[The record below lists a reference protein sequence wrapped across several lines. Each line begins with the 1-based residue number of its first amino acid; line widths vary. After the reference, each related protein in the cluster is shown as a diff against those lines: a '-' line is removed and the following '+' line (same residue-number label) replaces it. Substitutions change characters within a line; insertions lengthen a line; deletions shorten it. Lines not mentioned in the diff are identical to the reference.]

1 MFSPFASRDF
11 RVLWLAIFLRSAALW
26 LDQVARPVLIVEL
39 TGSAL
44 LLGAVLAARMAPNL
58 LLGLLAGAIVDRY
71 PRRVVLVMSQAGNVA
86 ATGVLFLLLL
96 FDLAE
101 AWHVIALAAAA
112 GVNIAFFQPARQAIL
127 PSMVPESALR
137 PAVALSQ
144 TANTSM
150 RIGGALLAGLLLE
163 FADFIWIYG
172 AMTGIYTGAVVCTAL
187 IRTNGAAGVSPGR
200 TGGSLARTTLSGLR
214 WALEARWPL
223 AVLAISVV
231 MFVFLVPYQGVF
243 IPLMV
248 IDVLGEQ
255 RSWVGYLIAIGGAG
269 AAGGSLA
276 LAGLRTIPAPGR
288 LMAGLLIASGI
299 GLAVMS
305 GAPHLAI
312 VAICVFVAA
321 ACSTNVMSLANLTL
335 LAQASEGMAGRALS
349 LMNIARG
356 MILLGAILTGGLAD
370 LLGARAGLLAMGI
383 CLVASAV
390 FILASPIARNVSE
403 VESTP
408 SDSDASQ

>member
-58 LLGLLAGAIVDRY
+58 LLGLFAGAIVDRY
-71 PRRVVLVMSQAGNVA
+71 PRRVVLVLSQAGNVA
-86 ATGVLFLLLL
+86 ATGALFLLLL

-112 GVNIAFFQPARQAIL
+112 GINIAFFQPARQAIL
-127 PSMVPESALR
+127 PSMVPPSALR

-163 FADFIWIYG
+163 FADFTWIYG
-172 AMTGIYTGAVVCTAL
+172 AMTGIYAGAVVCTAL
-187 IRTNGAAGVSPGR
+187 IRTRGTAGLSASR
-200 TGGSLARTTLSGLR
+200 AGGSLARQTLSGLR
-214 WALEARWPL
+214 WAFETRWPL

-231 MFVFLVPYQGVF
+231 MFIFLVPYQGVF

-276 LAGLRTIPAPGR
+276 LAGLRTIPTPGG
-288 LMAGLLIASGI
+288 LMVGLLIASGI

-305 GAPHLAI
+305 GAPHLAV
-312 VAICVFVAA
+312 VAACVFVAA
-321 ACSTNVMSLANLTL
+321 GCSTNVMSLANLTL
-335 LAQASEGMAGRALS
+335 LAQATEGMSGRALS

-356 MILLGAILTGGLAD
+356 MILVGALVTGGLAD
-370 LLGARAGLLAMGI
+370 LLGARTGLLVMGVCLAACAAAM
-383 CLVASAV
+383 LATPVA
-390 FILASPIARNVSE
+390 RRVSE
-403 VESTP
+403 VEE
-408 SDSDASQ
+408 A

>member
-1 MFSPFASRDF
+1 MFAPFASRDF
-11 RVLWLAIFLRSAALW
+11 RVLWLAIFLRSGALW

-58 LLGLLAGAIVDRY
+58 LLGLFAGAVVDRY
-71 PRRVVLVMSQAGNVA
+71 PRRVVLVLSQAGNVA
-86 ATGVLFLLLL
+86 ATGALFLLLL

-127 PSMVPESALR
+127 PSMVPQSALR

-172 AMTGIYTGAVVCTAL
+172 AMTGIYVGAVICTAL
-187 IRTNGAAGVSPGR
+187 IRTKGTAGLSASR
-200 TGGSLARTTLSGLR
+200 TGGSLARQTWSGLR
-214 WALEARWPL
+214 WAYETRWPL

-231 MFVFLVPYQGVF
+231 MFIFLVPYQGVF
-243 IPLMV
+243 VPLMV

-255 RSWVGYLIAIGGAG
+255 KSWVGYLIAIGGAG

-276 LAGLRTIPAPGR
+276 LAGLRAIPAPGR

-299 GLAVMS
+299 ALAVMS
-305 GAPHLAI
+305 GAPHLSV
-312 VAICVFVAA
+312 VAVCVFVAA

-356 MILLGAILTGGLAD
+356 MILVGALLTGGLAD
-370 LLGARAGLLAMGI
+370 LLGARTGLLTMGI
-383 CLVASAV
+383 CLAVSAALL
-390 FILASPIARNVSE
+390 LASPIARRVSE
-403 VESTP
+403 TEAHNP
-408 SDSDASQ
+408 PRPADQ

>member
-1 MFSPFASRDF
+1 MFAPFASRDF
-11 RVLWLAIFLRSAALW
+11 RVLWLAIFLRSGALW

-58 LLGLLAGAIVDRY
+58 LLGLFAGAIVDRY
-71 PRRVVLVMSQAGNVA
+71 PRRLVLVLSQAGNVA
-86 ATGVLFLLLL
+86 ATGALFLLLL

-127 PSMVPESALR
+127 PSMVPQSALR

-172 AMTGIYTGAVVCTAL
+172 AMTGIYVGAVVCTAL
-187 IRTNGAAGVSPGR
+187 IRTKGTAGLSASR
-200 TGGSLARTTLSGLR
+200 TGGSLARQTWSGLR
-214 WALEARWPL
+214 WAYETRWPL

-231 MFVFLVPYQGVF
+231 MFIFLVPYQGVF
-243 IPLMV
+243 VPLMV

-255 RSWVGYLIAIGGAG
+255 KSWVGYLIAIGGAG

-288 LMAGLLIASGI
+288 LMVGLLIASGL

-305 GAPHLAI
+305 GAPHLSV
-312 VAICVFVAA
+312 VAVCVFVAA

-335 LAQASEGMAGRALS
+335 LAQATEGMAGRALS

-356 MILLGAILTGGLAD
+356 MILVGALLTGGLAD
-370 LLGARAGLLAMGI
+370 LLGARTGLLTMGI
-383 CLVASAV
+383 CLAVSAALL
-390 FILASPIARNVSE
+390 LASPIARRVSE
-403 VESTP
+403 AEAHDSPRP
-408 SDSDASQ
+408 SDQ

>member
-58 LLGLLAGAIVDRY
+58 LLGLFAGTIVDRY

-86 ATGVLFLLLL
+86 ATGALFLLLL

-127 PSMVPESALR
+127 PSMVPPTALR

-150 RIGGALLAGLLLE
+150 RMGGALLAGLLLE

-172 AMTGIYTGAVVCTAL
+172 AMTGIYAGAVICTAL
-187 IRTNGAAGVSPGR
+187 IRTKCTAGLSASR
-200 TGGSLARTTLSGLR
+200 AGGSLARQTLSGLR
-214 WALEARWPL
+214 WAYETRWPL

-255 RSWVGYLIAIGGAG
+255 KSWVGYLIAIGGAG
-269 AAGGSLA
+269 AAAGSLA

-288 LMAGLLIASGI
+288 LMAALLIAG
-299 GLAVMS
+299 GLSLAAMS
-305 GAPHLAI
+305 GAPHLAV
-312 VAICVFVAA
+312 VAACVFVAA
-321 ACSTNVMSLANLTL
+321 ASSTNVMSLANLTL
-335 LAQASEGMAGRALS
+335 LAQATEGMAGRALS

-356 MILLGAILTGGLAD
+356 MILVGALVTGGLAD
-370 LLGARAGLLAMGI
+370 LLGARAGLLTMGI
-383 CLVASAV
+383 CLAVSAV
-390 FILASPIARNVSE
+390 LMFASPIARRVSE
-403 VESTP
+403 PER
-408 SDSDASQ
+408 SDSRDGANR

>member
-1 MFSPFASRDF
+1 MFAPFASRDF
-11 RVLWLAIFLRSAALW
+11 RVLWLAIFLRSGALW

-58 LLGLLAGAIVDRY
+58 LLGLFAGAVVDRY
-71 PRRVVLVMSQAGNVA
+71 PRRVVLVLSQAGNVA
-86 ATGVLFLLLL
+86 ATGALFLLLL

-101 AWHVIALAAAA
+101 AWHVVALAAAA

-127 PSMVPESALR
+127 PSMVPQSALR

-172 AMTGIYTGAVVCTAL
+172 AMTGIYVGAVICTAL
-187 IRTNGAAGVSPGR
+187 IRTKGTAGLSASR
-200 TGGSLARTTLSGLR
+200 TGGSLARQTWSGLR
-214 WALEARWPL
+214 WAYETRWPL

-231 MFVFLVPYQGVF
+231 MFIFLVPYQGVF
-243 IPLMV
+243 VPLMV

-255 RSWVGYLIAIGGAG
+255 KSWVGYLIAIGGAG

-288 LMAGLLIASGI
+288 LMVGLLIASGL

-305 GAPHLAI
+305 GAPHLSV
-312 VAICVFVAA
+312 VAACVFVAA

-356 MILLGAILTGGLAD
+356 MILVGALLTGGLAD
-370 LLGARAGLLAMGI
+370 LLGARTGLLTMGI
-383 CLVASAV
+383 CLAVSAALL
-390 FILASPIARNVSE
+390 LASPIARRVSE
-403 VESTP
+403 TEAHKP
-408 SDSDASQ
+408 PRPADL